1 METRILNIDLHQEEK
16 LEKQNQQNDTESQ
29 TQF

>member
-1 METRILNIDLHQEEK
+1 METRILNIDLHKEEK